1 VISQN
6 LQTGLITAHHNKET
20 SKQKIELMKRV
31 FILIAAIGFAT
42 TALQAQKIYS
52 TKTGKISFFS
62 DAPLEDI
69 EAKNNEV
76 ESKLASS
83 NGQVVFT
90 LLMKG
95 FQFENELMQ
104 EHFNENY
111 VESSKYP
118 KADFKG
124 FITNIKDI
132 NFSKDGT
139 YPAKV
144 KGTLTIHGVS
154 KDVATDGTVTVNGGK
169 ATART
174 KFNISLKDY
183 NIGGALIGKK
193 IADKIAITVD
203 CQYE

>member
-1 VISQN
+1 MKKVLLFTIIS
-6 LQTGLITAHHNKET
+6 LLVTGLH
-20 SKQKIELMKRV
+20 
-31 FILIAAIGFAT
+31 
-42 TALQAQKIYS
+42 AQKVYS
-52 TKTGKISFFS
+52 TKNGKISFFS
-62 DAPLEDI
+62 NAPLEDI
-69 EAKNNEV
+69 EARNNEV
-76 ESKLASS
+76 ESKLASAT
-83 NGQVVFT
+83 GQVVFT

-95 FQFENELMQ
+95 FEFENELMQ

-111 VESSKYP
+111 VESTKFP

-124 FITNIKDI
+124 FVTNIKDI

-154 KDVATDGTVTVNGGK
+154 KEINQDGTITVSGGK
-169 ATART
+169 ANAKT
-174 KFNISLKDY
+174 KFTISLKDY
-183 NIGGALIGKK
+183 NIGGSQIGKK

>member
-1 VISQN
+1 MKRI
-6 LQTGLITAHHNKET
+6 LILITAVSLTLT
-20 SKQKIELMKRV
+20 S
-31 FILIAAIGFAT
+31 
-42 TALQAQKIYS
+42 LQAQKIYS

-69 EAKNNEV
+69 EAKNSEV
-76 ESKLASS
+76 ESKLASAT
-83 NGQVVFT
+83 GQVVFT

-95 FQFENELMQ
+95 FQFENQLMQ

-124 FITNIKDI
+124 TITNIGDI

-139 YPAKV
+139 YTAKV

-154 KDVATDGTVTVNGGK
+154 KDITSDGTITINGSK

>member
-1 VISQN
+1 MPEHRTIKLYNTPMKKVFLLTIMIS
-6 LQTGLITAHHNKET
+6 LLVTGLH
-20 SKQKIELMKRV
+20 
-31 FILIAAIGFAT
+31 
-42 TALQAQKIYS
+42 AQKIYS
-52 TKTGKISFFS
+52 TKNGKISFFS
-62 DAPLEDI
+62 NAPLEDI

-76 ESKLASS
+76 ESKLAAST
-83 NGQVVFT
+83 GQVVFT

-95 FQFENELMQ
+95 FQFENQLME

-111 VESSKYP
+111 VESNKYP

-124 FITNIKDI
+124 YITNIKDI
-132 NFSKDGT
+132 NFAKDGT

-154 KDVATDGTVTVNGGK
+154 KEINQDGTITINGAK
-169 ATART
+169 ANAKT

-183 NIGGALIGKK
+183 NIGGSLIGKK

>member
-1 VISQN
+1 
-6 LQTGLITAHHNKET
+6 
-20 SKQKIELMKRV
+20 MKRILV
-31 FILIAAIGFAT
+31 LIAAVVIGT

-62 DAPLEDI
+62 NAPLEDI
-69 EAKNNEV
+69 EAKNSEV
-76 ESKLASS
+76 ESKLASG
-83 NGQVVFT
+83 NGQVVFI

-104 EHFNENY
+104 EHFNEDY
-111 VESSKYP
+111 LESSKFP

-124 FITNIKDI
+124 FVTNIKDI

-139 YPAKV
+139 YAANV

-154 KDVATDGTVTVNGGK
+154 KEISTDGTIMVSGGK
-169 ATART
+169 ATAKT
-174 KFNISLKDY
+174 KFNISLKDF

-193 IADKIAITVD
+193 IADKIQITVN